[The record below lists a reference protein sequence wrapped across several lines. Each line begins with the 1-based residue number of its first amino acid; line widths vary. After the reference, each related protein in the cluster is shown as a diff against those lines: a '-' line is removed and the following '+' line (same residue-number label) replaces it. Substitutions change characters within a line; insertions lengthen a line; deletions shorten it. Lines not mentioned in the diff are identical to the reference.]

1 MLSEEFSI
9 VVLVESEDNEVV
21 VVSSLVEVSTIVVDV
36 LKLEIVVVRDGVIEG
51 LGSVNLFEDVVDS
64 VNSIVESLNV
74 VVCVELIVDSV
85 DDKGG
90 VIGGTGIDVV
100 VSVLDSLV
108 VSVESSFENVVLD
121 SEVLLS
127 VDCSVVLSVTSEIVV
142 KSLVEVVGSI
152 VDVEVDSV
160 EDVTLGKDSVV
171 VSIVLSTFEVDEGTG
186 SPKSGGD
193 ALI

>member
-9 VVLVESEDNEVV
+9 VVLVESEDEVV
-21 VVSSLVEVSTIVVDV
+21 VVSSIVEVSTIVVDV
-36 LKLEIVVVRDGVIEG
+36 LKLEILVVRDGVIEG

-171 VSIVLSTFEVDEGTG
+171 VSIVLSTVEVDEGTG

>member
-36 LKLEIVVVRDGVIEG
+36 LKLEILVVRDGVIEG

-171 VSIVLSTFEVDEGTG
+171 VSIVLSTVEVDEGTG

>member
-1 MLSEEFSI
+1 M
-9 VVLVESEDNEVV
+9 VLVESEDNEVV

-171 VSIVLSTFEVDEGTG
+171 VSIVLSTVEVDEGTG

>member
-36 LKLEIVVVRDGVIEG
+36 LKLEVVVVRDGVIEG

-74 VVCVELIVDSV
+74 VVCVELVVDSV

-100 VSVLDSLV
+100 DSVLDSLV

-171 VSIVLSTFEVDEGTG
+171 VSIVLSTVEVDEGTG

>member
-1 MLSEEFSI
+1 M
-9 VVLVESEDNEVV
+9 VLVESEDNEVV

-36 LKLEIVVVRDGVIEG
+36 LELEIVVVRDGVIEG

-171 VSIVLSTFEVDEGTG
+171 VSIVLSTVEVDEGTG